1 MHRSL
6 VSPCGAAFLMSWLM
20 AAGMA
25 SAQQTPLAAEAAPA
39 APPTLT
45 PLAAPDAAASA
56 SPPLLTLA
64 AALSLAQ
71 QRHPSL
77 AATRY
82 AAQASEGDLEQA
94 GASPNPQLELLLE
107 DTRRDT
113 RTTTLQL
120 SQPIELGGKRAAR
133 VAVAQRGVDQ
143 AGVAQAMARAAL
155 RAEVTNAFHTVSIAQ
170 ERLRLAQASSALSAR
185 ATDAVSRRVK
195 AGKVSLVD
203 ETRAQVAQAGMQ
215 VDLAKAQGAWRA
227 ATQRLGGLIGWR
239 DAQTLVLAPQAL
251 EAAMAEPAD
260 VASASNLSDPWADTG
275 TLAQARLDVA
285 QREAQLALARAQ
297 GVPDVTF
304 TVGAKRPEE
313 IGRNQLVLGLSIPL
327 PVRDSNRG
335 AYLAAARRLDQA
347 QAELAAES
355 LRVASEATELTERL
369 RASRIEVQALRNTVL
384 PGAESAL
391 QAMVTG
397 FELGKF
403 GFLDTLDAQR
413 TLFQAREQYLQA
425 LDTLYRTT
433 TELERLT
440 TPIAPAATKDHP

>member
-39 APPTLT
+39 A
-45 PLAAPDAAASA
+45 AASA
-56 SPPLLTLA
+56 PPPLLTLA

-77 AATRY
+77 AAMRY

-133 VAVAQRGVDQ
+133 VAVAQRGIDQ
-143 AGVAQAMARAAL
+143 AGVAQAMAQAAL

-170 ERLRLAQASSALSAR
+170 ERLRLAQASGALSAR

-195 AGKVSLVD
+195 AGKVSPVE
-203 ETRAQVAQAGMQ
+203 ETRAQVAQAGVQ

-239 DAQTLVLAPQAL
+239 DTQTLALAPPSL
-251 EAAMAEPAD
+251 DAAMNEPTDA
-260 VASASNLSDPWADTG
+260 ASASGSGLPERWADTG
-275 TLAQARLDVA
+275 TLAQARLEVA
-285 QREAQLALARAQ
+285 QRQAQLALERAQ
-297 GVPDVTF
+297 GVPDVTV
-304 TVGAKRPEE
+304 TLGAKRPEE
-313 IGRNQLVLGLSIPL
+313 IGRHQLVLGLSMPL

-347 QAELAAES
+347 QAELAAEE
-355 LRVASEATELTERL
+355 LRVAADTTELTERL
-369 RASRIEVQALRNTVL
+369 RASRVEVQALRNTVL

-440 TPIAPAATKDHP
+440 TPIAPATKKDHP